1 MEQKIKI
8 NIYSKL
14 NQASSTECRA
24 SIIFSLL
31 SNEYLGRDTF

>member
-14 NQASSTECRA
+14 NHASSAECRA
-24 SIIFSLL
+24 SISFSLL
-31 SNEYLGRDTF
+31 SNECLGRDTF